1 MSDKPDDLAW
11 WNGQPINAMT
21 REDLQAALIEANLII
36 DNLKDELRISEERED
51 LSPDFDGH

>member
-36 DNLKDELRISEERED
+36 DNLRDQRDDADMEAKFNDRD
-51 LSPDFDGH
+51 